1 MIYTAKIDIHADLNL
16 TIEGGRLS
24 YDSDVTVEVDPDE
37 FVGELD
43 ADDRASLLSALLL
56 RMGVGDIST
65 TFREVEKES
74 SLALTVGVTDD

>member
-1 MIYTAKIDIHADLNL
+1 MIYNAKIDIHADLNL
-16 TIEGGRLS
+16 TIEGGSIS

-43 ADDRASLLSALLL
+43 AHDRASLLSALLL
-56 RMGVGDIST
+56 RMSVGDIST
-65 TFREVEKES
+65 TFREVEEES

>member
-1 MIYTAKIDIHADLNL
+1 MIYNAKIDIHADLNL

-74 SLALTVGVTDD
+74 SLILTVGVTDD

>member
-43 ADDRASLLSALLL
+43 SHDRASLLSALLHN
-56 RMGVGDIST
+56 MTVGDIST
-65 TFREVEKES
+65 TFRKVEGES
-74 SLALTVGVTDD
+74 SLALTVGVTND